1 MTETV
6 SLNLQFLKTQGLC
19 KATPS
24 IQLQFTYSGN
34 AFLHLYTKN
43 NFLATEYSSDA
54 LDHSCTVIW
63 MLPATS
69 QRPLLADL
77 TLKLRMRLK
86 STDITRMVK
95 DSLGTSLWSKP
106 CKKVSTILRTTPSF
120 VLVDKC
126 LCIAG
131 LHSHY
136 AIKNK
141 NGYHSIN

>member
-1 MTETV
+1 
-6 SLNLQFLKTQGLC
+6 
-19 KATPS
+19 
-24 IQLQFTYSGN
+24 
-34 AFLHLYTKN
+34 
-43 NFLATEYSSDA
+43 
-54 LDHSCTVIW
+54 

-69 QRPLLADL
+69 QRLLLADL

-86 STDITRMVK
+86 STDLTRMVME
-95 DSLGTSLWSKP
+95 SLATSLWSKP
-106 CKKVSTILRTTPSF
+106 CKNVSTILRTTPSF

-141 NGYHSIN
+141 NGHHSINLVKNLRHKRRKIGKQFCKDLWFFVRKILGEMI